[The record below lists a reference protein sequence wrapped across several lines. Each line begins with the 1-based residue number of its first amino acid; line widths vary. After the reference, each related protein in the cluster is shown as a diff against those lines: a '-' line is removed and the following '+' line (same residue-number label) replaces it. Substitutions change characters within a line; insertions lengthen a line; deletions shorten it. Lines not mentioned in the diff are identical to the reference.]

1 MKNFRLYIT
10 FFFFLLFF
18 TVVVN
23 ATVITSKVLT
33 GSFSVNTNWVGD
45 VAPGPA
51 DEVVI
56 AAGANITLDADVSVL
71 KVTIYGTLNLN
82 ANLTLTIGGGTGL
95 LIANP
100 SGQLNANS
108 FLITL
113 VGTSNWDNQRYPAGF
128 NCGTSTVKFMTG
140 GAPVLYTQEVFYKLH
155 IDGTGLNI
163 NLAGYSIVYVLSE
176 LILGG
181 DIVLSGAIV
190 QLGNASNMGSVNHA
204 NQANFVKGNGY
215 LRWYVDPSKK
225 TSYEFPVGEV
235 AANGNKAI
243 FDIYSGNPGTLD
255 VRFYNANP
263 AGGMNTYGYWE
274 AIANNGLSTTS
285 YSLRLTANGFAGTSA
300 TTAILTSDNSAAFQF
315 LGNHKAAVVPII
327 YRDEI
332 VNHAIVTGT
341 PAGANHSRFALK
353 QLPGAGTCPSIT
365 THPATITPPCSGTNV
380 NFGTIVVS
388 NPSAMTLS
396 YQWKKDGKNIIG
408 STTTSY
414 SITGAKKHQEGAYYV
429 EVTSECGTIRSNVS
443 KLVLKPAPTP
453 TFGYS
458 HERSITISPAVGTDK
473 TDFPVVLSIPHTAF
487 NGKNIHA
494 KGYDVIFIDNTNVKL
509 DHEIEQ
515 ELSGGTGNL
524 VVWIRIP
531 NLSALPAGTTI
542 KMLYGNA
549 AVIENPSTTGVWPAE
564 YRGVWHMNSDTIYD
578 ATSNRNFGINSG
590 TTSTPGRIA
599 NGRLYDGLSNF
610 IRVYKNSSIEPLNL
624 TYSLWFKPDVQ
635 LDPSAKLMYKGIH
648 NDWPYASVGFER
660 RNNIDG
666 YGIHIGIRD
675 IAGGAT
681 GDKNIPQGS
690 LPTENGNAWHHIAG
704 SYDGNVLI
712 LYFNGV
718 QVNSLNIADIP
729 RDIIYSFSDAVLYD
743 LYFGRPQN
751 GSMHYFKGVI
761 DEARIVSSAKSATWI
776 QTEYNNQL
784 DPAVFYTLGA
794 ETKNAYHNFDVCLNV
809 NMNYQTLGNHTGHAY
824 LWSASN
830 NKAGEVGGNTNN
842 YTLRWTNTGAKT
854 ISLRDTYN
862 GCIFNTTAFPVTV
875 LAVPGN
881 ISTTQPTDV
890 RKLCEGVATFYEVT
904 TAPNPVGNYTWQ
916 YSTDGGINYTDLSNT
931 GVYSGV
937 NTLRLNISNVTGLD
951 AHRFR
956 LKAENACGVKY
967 GSTSRGR
974 LEVVKNAVTFL
985 THPVNVTKCTGA
997 TSFTASV
1004 DQASYLALQ
1013 WVTSSNS
1020 GVTYSN
1026 ASGGVYSN
1034 QTTQTLNISN
1044 VNNINGYYYRLRVS
1058 NATCGIV
1065 DTSIVAV
1072 LTANLTSSNILS
1084 QPATISNRCPGS
1096 NEIFRVSARGTNL
1109 IHQWQ
1114 ISTNNGTIWTNL
1126 NNNATYSNVNDD
1138 TLFINN
1144 IQYSSPSHRFR
1155 DSISNTCNSIKT
1167 ANDRRL
1173 DVLQPI
1179 TVTTQPPTRTICE
1192 GSNTTF
1198 TRGNSGSNSKYQWQK
1213 DGVNLVNGG
1222 VFSGVT
1228 TGTLTI
1234 TGAQLPDAGNYRC
1247 YIYNTDYLGNLCTFA
1262 YTNYGAL
1269 IVNTKSDAGFITGED
1284 SICPGNPVTLTLNSI
1299 TGGVTRWGTSV
1310 NGVSYNFSNNTSNP
1324 YTSSNLPGGQHYFK
1338 AIIKSGVC
1346 NNDTTDGF
1354 MVTVP
1359 FVQTDKYITSLN
1371 DTICQGSDAT
1381 IQIENS
1387 QPDIKYQVFRY
1398 GTSTAVSPVFTGD
1411 GNNIDILIPALSLP
1425 TGLNRFTVK
1434 ATAWNCVQVDMVNY
1448 AEVFVNPGPLAN
1460 KVFTVNGI
1468 CAGEDAKVIIQSSQ
1482 PSVFYQVFIDD
1493 QHLDSTKRFLG
1504 NGQILTLTIPA
1515 IKLPLGSYNITVLA
1529 SLNGCA
1535 SFLNGS
1541 VNLNVSNSATTTM
1554 SVQVATAC
1562 PGDVNAPIVI
1572 SDSENGV
1579 SYYAVRKNT
1588 QDTVAGPVLG
1598 NNSFANILVPVNRL
1612 TPGYN
1617 ELTITAKLPGGCAV
1631 NLLNVVEVN
1640 VNVAPNINYTLSA
1653 PKDTICPA
1661 DVFPIT
1667 MNSSQLGML
1676 YRLYVGNDP
1685 ATNDIQ
1691 GSGVKM
1697 IFNTDVN
1704 ILTPGDK
1711 IISVRV
1717 RPGDCPSDTI
1727 NSKVKVHVLPIP
1739 DYSLT
1744 IQYPAVI
1751 CPENTMDIT
1760 VLNTQ
1765 NNVVYQ
1771 VFKDQDTIISNAL
1784 TGNGANII
1792 FNVTSDKLRDGLNN
1806 IVVKARL
1813 SKCYFAPMTQAAI
1826 VRKVITPKS
1835 SFSFLDKPFSV
1846 CPGIDFSFFL
1856 SGTETTDRAVK
1867 YFANLNNVTVT
1878 DSIVGTGGSV
1888 KFTIAA
1894 ANIIP
1899 GAHKIKVYARAE
1911 NCAPIQLNDSA
1922 VLTAYKNPELDR
1934 SIIGDT
1940 VCPNSDAL
1948 VRILNSESNL
1958 YTYQAYIDNQIAG
1971 TSRLGNNGQIGLT
1984 IPAASLAAYS
1994 DNFTMIEVRARV
2006 STCADL
2012 SLSQQVMVKV
2022 FKDPKIN
2029 LVFSSDPVC
2038 PKSPAPYSILNTES
2052 GVNYLIYQNENL
2064 IDTVKGNGGDV
2075 IDTIPASLLS
2085 VGSNTF
2091 PVNASVRY
2099 CDIKPLIVPLVI
2111 QVKPNPSQFKD
2122 LVYKDSICPNQN
2134 AIIQVV
2140 NTEEN
2145 VRYAL
2150 LNKNNTSISD
2160 FINGDN
2166 TNHNF
2171 IILPQD
2177 LSEGSNLLKI
2187 EAELNLCKVILD
2199 AKPNIYVVK
2208 TPLANFKVAAD
2219 YFLCPGLP
2227 GEINVSGSERDALYS
2242 LWLNSKKLSDQEG
2255 SGAGMSFS
2263 VPSDSMQVGLNIFT
2277 IRSQRSV
2284 CSSVTLTDTAGILV
2298 MMTPDKNLI
2307 LTGDV
2312 LCPAQNGDIAI
2323 ANSETGVTYRAYLAS
2338 NNKLIGQPA
2347 IGIDGGV
2354 AYISL
2359 NANELP
2365 TFDNIIKVRA
2375 TFSNC
2380 ASIDLVDTALMKIRK
2395 APELDKKLIGDSKCP
2410 TSTTARITVKETE
2423 PGVKYRAYLELSGLV
2438 LSSLMTGNGGD
2449 IILNIPIAQLNN
2461 GNNSIIITANAGCAD
2476 FNLSNKANVR
2486 LSEFPLLDLG
2496 VVSDKICIGGQAA
2509 VTVLNSEA
2517 GIQYQLYRGTQPVSD
2532 IYTGTGNNIR
2542 IDINDPQSNL
2552 PVGTNNFTIIAT
2564 NECNSKD
2571 LVNSANVVVDR
2582 NSVGGFA
2589 LGDVEQ
2595 ICAGSDG
2602 GIIKLSGIV
2611 GKVLRWIGS
2620 TDTIVWTNYEIPS
2633 SVFDVPELFE
2643 SQYYKAVV
2651 KSGACPADTST
2662 MIFIKV
2668 NPAPREDLKLK
2679 GDSVCEG
2686 SSAIIALL
2694 NYEPEMTY
2702 QLRRSPADTIVKAP
2716 TRVVGQDLI
2725 FDLSNMNSTGTF
2737 FIMASSNGECGVK
2750 LPARATVFVK
2760 PNPKPVFTGDF
2771 KLGCDEIVVNYNL
2784 ESLPGHYYSYS
2795 VVGGRILSQTTNQSD
2810 VKIRWEID
2818 VTKETPHLIYL
2829 YDSIPASGCKV
2840 TNKYEVKYQD
2850 TELPVLSCPDM
2861 IHRDILRTDVD
2872 SFIRYSVVGYE
2883 LDPLTM
2889 ADQCGIVSIT
2899 NDYNEGKSL
2908 KDSVITLPIVDE
2920 EHVYQ
2925 KTIRWTISDY
2935 AGFKAY
2941 CSVKAEFRIIDEI
2954 LPVTAFSPNS
2964 DGTNDTWKI
2973 KVIER
2978 YPDAIVSVYTRFG
2991 EKVFESPKGYP
3002 NEWDGTYKGMV
3013 LPPDTY
3019 HYMIQINGL
3028 MVKRGM
3034 ITILTAY

>member
-1 MKNFRLYIT
+1 MKNFRLYIS

-18 TVVVN
+18 TVTGN
-23 ATVITSKVLT
+23 ATVITSKVVT
-33 GSFSVNTNWVGD
+33 GNFSTNGNWVGEL
-45 VAPGPA
+45 APGPA
-51 DEVVI
+51 DDAVI
-56 AAGANITLDADVSVL
+56 AAGAIINLTNDRTITNLIVEGS
-71 KVTIYGTLNLN
+71 LNLN
-82 ANLTLTIGGGTGL
+82 ANLTITSNITISA
-95 LIANP
+95 I
-100 SGQLNANS
+100 GQINANNRTIIVS
-108 FLITL
+108 
-113 VGTSNWDNQRYPAGF
+113 GNWNNGNYPTGF
-128 NCGTSTVKFMTG
+128 NAGTSTVRWVGSGNPTLGFNEKFYRLEVELSNTLSMTG
-140 GAPVLYTQEVFYKLH
+140 
-155 IDGTGLNI
+155 
-163 NLAGYSIVYVLSE
+163 
-176 LILGG
+176 
-181 DIVLSGAIV
+181 DIGNIV
-190 QLGNASNMGSVNHA
+190 QVTNSFKLGSNIRLSNTFLRLGQDVDNPMVNFQHSIASKYIYTINNEEVQHYVN
-204 NQANFVKGNGY
+204 
-215 LRWYVDPSKK
+215 PSKK
-225 TSYEFPVGEV
+225 SEYKFPVGSDPTGSRLAV
-235 AANGNKAI
+235 FTINQADKGLLGLRFNTANIATQEN
-243 FDIYSGNPGTLD
+243 
-255 VRFYNANP
+255 
-263 AGGMNTYGYWE
+263 GGAWYATSS
-274 AIANNGLSTTS
+274 NGLLLKEYDLNLLTTGFAVKTNYHIQVS
-285 YSLRLTANGFAGTSA
+285 ENGGVILPNVGNHKTNTPTNAFRLAMSHPVVNSSLRYTIRHYA
-300 TTAILTSDNSAAFQF
+300 TTACPTISINSTPAPVCASTNFGAINTTRNDAGLTVSRQWYHN
-315 LGNHKAAVVPII
+315 GIPISG
-327 YRDEI
+327 
-332 VNHAIVTGT
+332 ATGT
-341 PAGANHSRFALK
+341 
-353 QLPGAGTCPSIT
+353 
-365 THPATITPPCSGTNV
+365 
-380 NFGTIVVS
+380 
-388 NPSAMTLS
+388 S
-396 YQWKKDGKNIIG
+396 YTRNAPQRER
-408 STTTSY
+408 
-414 SITGAKKHQEGAYYV
+414 EGAYYV
-429 EVTSECGTIRSNVS
+429 ETKSQCGIVRSNSV
-443 KLVLKPAPTP
+443 KLVVKPKPTP
-453 TFGYS
+453 TFAYS
-458 HERSITISPAVGTDK
+458 HEREITINQANSTDK
-473 TDFPVVLSIPHTAF
+473 DSFPVVLSIPSTAF
-487 NGKNIHA
+487 NGNNKHA
-494 KGYDVIFIDNTNVKL
+494 KGYDVIFTDLAYNKL
-509 DHEIEQ
+509 NHEIEQ
-515 ELSGGTGNL
+515 ELSAGTGNL

-531 NLSALPAGTTI
+531 KLTALPGGTKI
-542 KMLYGNA
+542 KMLYGSTA
-549 AVIENPSTTGVWPAE
+549 ITENPSTTGVWPAE
-564 YRGVWHMNSDTIYD
+564 YKGVWHMNSDTIID
-578 ATSNRNFGINSG
+578 ATVNRNYGFNKG
-590 TTSTPGRIA
+590 TTREVNGKMGAARRFDQSLAQCIRIPTHTSLEPA
-599 NGRLYDGLSNF
+599 NSVTLSC
-610 IRVYKNSSIEPLNL
+610 
-624 TYSLWFKPDVQ
+624 WFKPSAQ
-635 LDPSAKLMYKGIH
+635 TNAYAKLIHKGRH
-648 NDWPYASVGFER
+648 DLWPYNSFALER
-660 RNNIDG
+660 RNTNG
-666 YGIHIGIRD
+666 YGFTLGTQD
-675 IAGGAT
+675 NAGGA
-681 GDKNIPQGS
+681 KEAANN
-690 LPTENGNAWHHIAG
+690 LPVVEDGNNWYQLVGTYDGVNMRLYINGVLRNQFPWTENIMYNFPSRAG
-704 SYDGNVLI
+704 EIFDIVLGGAQDGGIGWYQGL
-712 LYFNGV
+712 
-718 QVNSLNIADIP
+718 
-729 RDIIYSFSDAVLYD
+729 
-743 LYFGRPQN
+743 
-751 GSMHYFKGVI
+751 I
-761 DEARIVSSAKSATWI
+761 DEVRILNQAKSATWI
-776 QTEYNNQL
+776 ATEYANQA
-784 DPAVFYTLGA
+784 DPAAFYTLGIELKNPDLCFNLMPNFDFA
-794 ETKNAYHNFDVCLNV
+794 YRTKNMGMGDIYTWSSTSGSNATITGSVKNDSVVIRYTSGNRNIRLVDTLNV
-809 NMNYQTLGNHTGHAY
+809 CRLQVDYTVVVSNPSIVAGDVQVCPGSTFEREVNVNNTCNDVIYQ
-824 LWSASN
+824 WQVS
-830 NKAGEVGGNTNN
+830 
-842 YTLRWTNTGAKT
+842 
-854 ISLRDTYN
+854 IDN
-862 GCIFNTTAFPVTV
+862 GVN
-875 LAVPGN
+875 
-881 ISTTQPTDV
+881 
-890 RKLCEGVATFYEVT
+890 
-904 TAPNPVGNYTWQ
+904 W
-916 YSTDGGINYTDLSNT
+916 TDLSNST
-931 GVYSGV
+931 LYSGV
-937 NTLRLNISNVTGLD
+937 NTTKISISNVDGLND
-951 AHRFR
+951 NRYRLKISNRKKITQIINTNSFR
-956 LKAENACGVKY
+956 LKINTLTIPITSSQQVCLSGNIDIGPNISGTNREHIWEKDGVALSITGVY
-967 GSTSRGR
+967 TLLSNGR
-974 LEVVKNAVTFL
+974 LRI
-985 THPVNVTKCTGA
+985 TGA
-997 TSFTASV
+997 TSAQTGTYKVLVTIKDFAGNIC
-1004 DQASYLALQ
+1004 DQK
-1013 WVTSSNS
+1013 
-1020 GVTYSN
+1020 YSN
-1026 ASGGVYSN
+1026 DIVLTVNPLSIAGTISGDAFVCSNTKANLSVAGSVGSITWQSSSAINGPYNNGVNPNNLVNYTSGNLNSNTFFRTKVKSGNCADAYSDTFEVKVPIFMALASG
-1034 QTTQTLNISN
+1034 QTLCSGND
-1044 VNNINGYYYRLRVS
+1044 
-1058 NATCGIV
+1058 GI
-1065 DTSIVAV
+1065 A
-1072 LTANLTSSNILS
+1072 
-1084 QPATISNRCPGS
+1084 
-1096 NEIFRVSARGTNL
+1096 
-1109 IHQWQ
+1109 
-1114 ISTNNGTIWTNL
+1114 
-1126 NNNATYSNVNDD
+1126 
-1138 TLFINN
+1138 
-1144 IQYSSPSHRFR
+1144 
-1155 DSISNTCNSIKT
+1155 SISNTN
-1167 ANDRRL
+1167 L
-1173 DVLQPI
+1173 DYQYQLYSDNAL
-1179 TVTTQPPTRTICE
+1179 TIPV
-1192 GSNTTF
+1192 
-1198 TRGNSGSNSKYQWQK
+1198 
-1213 DGVNLVNGG
+1213 GVPVAGNGG
-1222 VFSGVT
+1222 DI
-1228 TGTLTI
+1228 TLS
-1234 TGAQLPDAGNYRC
+1234 AP
-1247 YIYNTDYLGNLCTFA
+1247 
-1262 YTNYGAL
+1262 
-1269 IVNTKSDAGFITGED
+1269 
-1284 SICPGNPVTLTLNSI
+1284 
-1299 TGGVTRWGTSV
+1299 
-1310 NGVSYNFSNNTSNP
+1310 
-1324 YTSSNLPGGQHYFK
+1324 SNL
-1338 AIIKSGVC
+1338 
-1346 NNDTTDGF
+1346 
-1354 MVTVP
+1354 
-1359 FVQTDKYITSLN
+1359 
-1371 DTICQGSDAT
+1371 
-1381 IQIENS
+1381 
-1387 QPDIKYQVFRY
+1387 
-1398 GTSTAVSPVFTGD
+1398 
-1411 GNNIDILIPALSLP
+1411 LP
-1425 TGLNRFTVK
+1425 TSALPIYFYLSESYGICKMSPPSAVL
-1434 ATAWNCVQVDMVNY
+1434 
-1448 AEVFVNPGPLAN
+1448 
-1460 KVFTVNGI
+1460 FTVNAAPDKNKTFYADGI
-1468 CAGEDAKVIIQSSQ
+1468 CAGQNASLVIKSSQ
-1482 PSVFYQVFIDD
+1482 SNIFYRAAIDGVLMD
-1493 QHLDSTKRFLG
+1493 LSTRRLG
-1504 NGQILTLTIPA
+1504 TGQDIIINIQASLV
-1515 IKLPLGSYNITVLA
+1515 PLGTYSITVFA
-1529 SLNGCA
+1529 ENFSTGCQVY
-1535 SFLNGS
+1535 LNGS
-1541 VNLNVSNSATTTM
+1541 ATLNVSNSATTTM
-1554 SVQVATAC
+1554 SVQGSTAC
-1562 PGDVNAPIVI
+1562 PGDANAPIVI

-1617 ELTITAKLPGGCAV
+1617 ELTIAAKLPGGCAV

-1691 GSGVKM
+1691 GTGVKM

-1806 IVVKARL
+1806 IMVKARL

-1867 YFANLNNVTVT
+1867 YFTNLNNVTVT

-2171 IILPQD
+2171 IILPLD

-2380 ASIDLVDTALMKIRK
+2380 ASIELVDTALMKIRK

-2423 PGVKYRAYLELSGLV
+2423 PGIKYRAYLELSGLV

-2542 IDINDPQSNL
+2542 IDITDPQSNL

-2668 NPAPREDLKLK
+2668 NPAPREDLKMK

-2784 ESLPGHYYSYS
+2784 ESLPGHYYFYS